1 MARPVAVI
9 AAFSKAAL
17 PEILAEIAAGPEP
30 PIADWYV
37 GTYGIDPADARKI
50 ERKGCRYAP
59 VFGIQPST
67 SAGFRA
73 GRKLPPED
81 EAKLKPTFKGPIP
94 GDDVIP
100 PEKPRA
106 WGIEL
111 GRRYRD
117 AMRKRRKSGVEIDS
131 WQFDEILGQVASSA
145 ENRAFVGGI
154 VRGLVDGRR
163 KLGDRRERGIVWTAF
178 TALTG
183 LPGPTA
189 SAEVGQFW
197 RDLDR
202 ATLFLVGE
210 EYPFFRGS
218 AAEAAGTFSGG
229 HRRLAGLHPGLAQR
243 YVVGMTPGWIVSD
256 GLRGNPPPRRT
267 VATVTTWRQG
277 YIDAR
282 IALQRP
288 SGYGQFNFV
297 GDNADSGPLRAA
309 VASLHFASEQLAR

>member
-9 AAFSKAAL
+9 AAFSKSAL
-17 PEILAEIAAGPEP
+17 PGILAEIAAGPRP

-37 GTYGIDPADARKI
+37 GTYGIDPAQAKKI
-50 ERKGCRYAP
+50 VAKRCRYAP

-67 SAGFRA
+67 SAGFRE
-73 GRKLPPED
+73 GRKLPDED
-81 EAKLKPTFKGPIP
+81 EGQLEPTFRGPIP

-117 AMRKRRKSGVEIDS
+117 AMRKRRESGVRIAT
-131 WQFDEILGQVASSA
+131 WQFDEILGQVASSP

-154 VRGLVDGRR
+154 LRGLVDGRR

-189 SAEVGQFW
+189 SAEIGQFW

-210 EYPFFRGS
+210 EYPFFRGD
-218 AAEAAGTFSGG
+218 AAGAAATFSEG

-243 YVVGMTPGWIVSD
+243 YVVGMTPGWLISD
-256 GLRGNPPPRRT
+256 GLRGNPPPRTT
-267 VATVTTWRQG
+267 VSTVTTWRRG
-277 YIDAR
+277 FIDAR
-282 IALQRP
+282 IALLRP
-288 SGYGQFNFV
+288 RGYGQFNFV
-297 GDNADSGPLRAA
+297 LDNAEPDPLRAA
-309 VASLHFASEQLAR
+309 VASLHFAGEQLSG

>member
-1 MARPVAVI
+1 MARPFALI
-9 AAFSKAAL
+9 AAFSKSAL
-17 PEILAEIAAGPEP
+17 PGILAEIAAGPQP

-50 ERKGCRYAP
+50 HRKGCRYAP

-67 SAGFRA
+67 SAGFRE
-73 GRKLPPED
+73 GRKLPAAD
-81 EAKLKPTFKGPIP
+81 EAKLEPTFKGPIP
-94 GDDVIP
+94 GDEVIP

-117 AMRKRRKSGVEIDS
+117 AMRKRRRRGVQIDS
-131 WQFDEILGQVASSA
+131 WQFDEILGQCASSA

-154 VRGLVDGRR
+154 LRGLAEGRR
-163 KLGDRRERGIVWTAF
+163 KLGDRLERGFVWTAF

-189 SAEVGQFW
+189 SAEIGQFW
-197 RDLDR
+197 RDLER
-202 ATLFLVGE
+202 ATLCLVGE
-210 EYPFFRGS
+210 EYPFFRGN
-218 AAEAAGTFSGG
+218 AASTAGTLSQG
-229 HRRLAGLHPGLAQR
+229 HRRLAGLHPRLAQR
-243 YVVGMTPGWIVSD
+243 YVVGMTPGWLISD

-267 VATVTTWRQG
+267 IATVTTWRQG
-277 YIDAR
+277 YIEAR
-282 IALQRP
+282 IGQQRP

-297 GDNADSGPLRAA
+297 GDNVDPGPLKAA